1 MGSIDDPNV
10 EELLA
15 SALVDSKEI
24 PQMERQMPYVLTY
37 LRNQWLTQQI
47 REAGQQM
54 DDPDMDPT
62 QLIIIMKR
70 RQDLERMK
78 RQAIKLPEMD

>member
-1 MGSIDDPNV
+1 MARRI
-10 EELLA
+10 LLC
-15 SALVDSKEI
+15 SSQV
-24 PQMERQMPYVLTY
+24 
-37 LRNQWLTQQI
+37 TQQI

-54 DDPDMDPT
+54 DDPDMDPA
-62 QLIIIMKR
+62 QLFIIMKR